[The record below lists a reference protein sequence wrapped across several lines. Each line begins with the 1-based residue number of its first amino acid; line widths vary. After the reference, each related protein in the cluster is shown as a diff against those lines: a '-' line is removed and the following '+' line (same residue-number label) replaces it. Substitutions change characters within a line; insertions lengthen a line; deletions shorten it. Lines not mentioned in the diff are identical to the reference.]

1 MTENRHVVAGGG
13 EREWRVNV
21 ARGVL
26 QGEGTI
32 PYTYFNGGYMTI
44 GNYQN
49 SSDYILKIVDTLINE
64 NVATL
69 PLKKRTESKNG

>member
-1 MTENRHVVAGGG
+1 MTENRHVVAEGG

-49 SSDYILKIVDTLINE
+49 SSDYILKIVDTLING

>member
-1 MTENRHVVAGGG
+1 MWLPGAGRENG
-13 EREWRVNV
+13 

-32 PYTYFNGGYMTI
+32 PYIDFNGGYMTVC
-44 GNYQN
+44 NYQN
-49 SSDYILKIVDTLINE
+49 SSDYILKIVDTLING